1 MRESRIMVPRPKFLF
16 SALKLLIYFS
26 HASFRLQAIVQ
37 NLLGHTRIIDS
48 QIHYK
53 GLCREV
59 PEAWIEL
66 PG

>member
-1 MRESRIMVPRPKFLF
+1 MDQQTKFLF
-16 SALKLLIYFS
+16 SALKLLIFFS
-26 HASFRLQAIVQ
+26 HAFSRLQARVQ
-37 NLLGHTRIIDS
+37 NLLGHIRIIDS
-48 QIHYK
+48 QIRYK